1 MAREINPEDFGLN
14 KQQFDDIK
22 QVFDEHDTDATG
34 TMQTSEVGAAM
45 RKLGQGVEDDDED
58 LGTSI
63 RNVDPENQGSIGL
76 NEFLVVVTQSK
87 LGEGE
92 DGPEKQDTEPEAQD
106 EEAKEEPQDEPQ
118 DHAQVDEDV
127 SQAQTYGDDRGNQK
141 QQSRVAL
148 APELAAEDQAVQD
161 FLRILDEH
169 RRHCEREGKYLE
181 AETASRRLK
190 ELRQHE
196 ENRRREAMR
205 SRQTAERLG
214 IEEAHMLEFEQ
225 FNAIWEQRMQEY
237 EKSAE
242 EGLEKLK
249 EKHLAEIMAFQEEWQ
264 NKLPRKPKLSK
275 ELLNMRKIQ
284 DTLAKQE
291 RYQEAQKIKFKADE
305 REAWE
310 LARLQDQLSQTLAA
324 KEQRIRQKQHSEL
337 TGLAKRIQRGRE
349 EYKKLRHCE
358 LERRLQRYK
367 NVKDD
372 LLSLIH
378 ISEPTRPY

>member
-1 MAREINPEDFGLN
+1 MGSRQIQPEDFGLSQ
-14 KQQFDDIK
+14 QQFDEIK
-22 QVFDEHDTDATG
+22 GVFDHFDTDATG
-34 TMQTSEVGAAM
+34 AMGTHDVAAAM
-45 RKLGQGVEDDDED
+45 RKLGQLVEDEDEV
-58 LGTSI
+58 LGMTI
-63 RNVDPENQGSIGL
+63 GTVDPEESGAIGL
-76 NEFLVVVTQSK
+76 NEFLVIMTQSH
-87 LGEGE
+87 LGWGDQNQMMG
-92 DGPEKQDTEPEAQD
+92 DGSDQM
-106 EEAKEEPQDEPQ
+106 
-118 DHAQVDEDV
+118 
-127 SQAQTYGDDRGNQK
+127 YGDDHGQMM
-141 QQSRVAL
+141 QQSNL
-148 APELAAEDQAVQD
+148 PPELAAEDQAVQD

-181 AETASRRLK
+181 AETAARRLR
-190 ELRQHE
+190 ELRAHE

-284 DTLAKQE
+284 DTLARQE

-324 KEQRIRQKQHSEL
+324 KEQRIRQKQHAEL

-349 EYKKLRHCE
+349 EYKGLRQCE

-372 LLSLIH
+372 LTSKQTIETNQFNRLMASKLKTDRANA
-378 ISEPTRPY
+378 S

>member
-1 MAREINPEDFGLN
+1 MTGARQLQPEDFGLS
-14 KQQFDDIK
+14 QDQFNDIK
-22 QVFDEHDTDATG
+22 SAFDEFDRDASG
-34 TMQTSEVGAAM
+34 AISCSEVGAAM
-45 RKLGQGVEDDDED
+45 RRLGQPINDDDEV
-58 LGTSI
+58 LQMTI
-63 RNVDPENQGSIGL
+63 QTVDPEASGKIGL
-76 NEFLVVVTQSK
+76 REFLTIMTQSH
-87 LGEGE
+87 LGWGDGEG
-92 DGPEKQDTEPEAQD
+92 DGEGRHDLM
-106 EEAKEEPQDEPQ
+106 EEQQHRPQKSKSKVQLP
-118 DHAQVDEDV
+118 
-127 SQAQTYGDDRGNQK
+127 
-141 QQSRVAL
+141 
-148 APELAAEDQAVQD
+148 PELAAEDQAVQD

-181 AETASRRLK
+181 AETAARRLR

-237 EKSAE
+237 ERSAE

-324 KEQRIRQKQHSEL
+324 KEQRIRQKQHQEL

-349 EYKKLRHCE
+349 EYKKLRQVE

-372 LLSLIH
+372 LTAKQKIETNQFNRLMASKLR
-378 ISEPTRPY
+378 SDRDASA

>member
-1 MAREINPEDFGLN
+1 MSSRQIQPEDFGLS

-22 QVFDEHDTDATG
+22 QVFDHFDNDASGAMATKD
-34 TMQTSEVGAAM
+34 VAAAM
-45 RKLGQGVEDDDED
+45 RKLGQPVEDDDEV
-58 LGTSI
+58 LGMTI
-63 RNVDPENQGSIGL
+63 GTVDPDASGHIGL
-76 NEFLVVVTQSK
+76 NEFLVIMTQSH
-87 LGEGE
+87 LGWG
-92 DGPEKQDTEPEAQD
+92 DEAAGD
-106 EEAKEEPQDEPQ
+106 EAS
-118 DHAQVDEDV
+118 V
-127 SQAQTYGDDRGNQK
+127 AQTYGGNEGIQK
-141 QQSRVAL
+141 KSQVHL
-148 APELAAEDQAVQD
+148 PPELAAEDQAVQD

-181 AETASRRLK
+181 AETAARRLK

-284 DTLAKQE
+284 DTLARQE

-324 KEQRIRQKQHSEL
+324 KEQRIRQKQHQEL

-349 EYKKLRHCE
+349 EYKALRQCE

-372 LLSLIH
+372 LTSKQTIETNQFNRLMASKLKTDRN
-378 ISEPTRPY
+378 S

>member
-1 MAREINPEDFGLN
+1 MGRFIMGGAKQLQPEDFGLS
-14 KQQFDDIK
+14 QAQFEDIK
-22 QVFDEHDTDATG
+22 VAFDEFDRDASG
-34 TMQTSEVGAAM
+34 AINANEVGAAM
-45 RKLGQGVEDDDED
+45 RRLGQPINDDDEV
-58 LGTSI
+58 LQMTI
-63 RNVDPENQGSIGL
+63 QTVDPDATGKLGL
-76 NEFLVVVTQSK
+76 GEFLTIMTQSH
-87 LGEGE
+87 LGWG
-92 DGPEKQDTEPEAQD
+92 DGQMDEQGGMEAQQQR
-106 EEAKEEPQDEPQ
+106 PQKGKSKVQLP
-118 DHAQVDEDV
+118 
-127 SQAQTYGDDRGNQK
+127 
-141 QQSRVAL
+141 
-148 APELAAEDQAVQD
+148 PELAAEDQAVQD

-181 AETASRRLK
+181 AETAARRLR

-225 FNAIWEQRMQEY
+225 FNAIWEQGMQEY
-237 EKSAE
+237 ERSAE

-324 KEQRIRQKQHSEL
+324 KEQRIRQKQHQEL

-349 EYKKLRHCE
+349 EYKKLRQVE

-372 LLSLIH
+372 LTAKQKIETNQFNRLMASKLR
-378 ISEPTRPY
+378 SDKDSAS

>member
-1 MAREINPEDFGLN
+1 MTGARQLQPEDFGLS
-14 KQQFDDIK
+14 QDQFNDIK
-22 QVFDEHDTDATG
+22 SAFDEFDAEASG
-34 TMQTSEVGAAM
+34 AISASQVGAAM
-45 RKLGQGVEDDDED
+45 RRLGQPINDDDEV
-58 LGTSI
+58 LQMTI
-63 RNVDPENQGSIGL
+63 QTVDPDGSGKIGL
-76 NEFLVVVTQSK
+76 REFLTIMTQSH
-87 LGEGE
+87 LGWGDGDEGEG
-92 DGPEKQDTEPEAQD
+92 KIVA
-106 EEAKEEPQDEPQ
+106 EER
-118 DHAQVDEDV
+118 V
-127 SQAQTYGDDRGNQK
+127 QK
-141 QQSRVAL
+141 GTKSKVQL
-148 APELAAEDQAVQD
+148 PPELAAEDQAVQD

-181 AETASRRLK
+181 AETAARRLR

-237 EKSAE
+237 ERSAE

-324 KEQRIRQKQHSEL
+324 KEQRIRQKQHQEL

-349 EYKKLRHCE
+349 EYKKLRQVE

-372 LLSLIH
+372 LTAKQKIETNQFNRLMASKLR
-378 ISEPTRPY
+378 SDRDATS

>member
-1 MAREINPEDFGLN
+1 MARAIQPEDFGLS

-22 QVFDEHDTDATG
+22 QVFDHFDTDASGAMATAD
-34 TMQTSEVGAAM
+34 VAAAM
-45 RKLGQGVEDDDED
+45 RKLGQGVDDED
-58 LGTSI
+58 EVLGMTI
-63 RNVDPENQGSIGL
+63 GTVDPEQSGHIGL
-76 NEFLVVVTQSK
+76 NEFLVIMTQSH
-87 LGEGE
+87 LGWG
-92 DGPEKQDTEPEAQD
+92 DDQG
-106 EEAKEEPQDEPQ
+106 
-118 DHAQVDEDV
+118 DV
-127 SQAQTYGDDRGNQK
+127 QSEAQTYGEDRQH
-141 QQSRVAL
+141 QQSKVSL
-148 APELAAEDQAVQD
+148 PPELAAEDQAVQD

-284 DTLAKQE
+284 DTLARQE

-349 EYKKLRHCE
+349 EYKGLRQCE

-372 LLSLIH
+372 LTSKQRIETHQFNRLMASKLKTDRQNE
-378 ISEPTRPY
+378 S

>member
-1 MAREINPEDFGLN
+1 MSRTIQPEDFGLS
-14 KQQFDDIK
+14 QHQFDEIK
-22 QVFDEHDTDATG
+22 TVFDQFDNDASGAIPTG
-34 TMQTSEVGAAM
+34 DVAAAM
-45 RKLGQGVEDDDED
+45 RKLGQPVDDQDEV
-58 LGTSI
+58 LGMTI
-63 RNVDPENQGSIGL
+63 GTVDPEGSGHIGL
-76 NEFLVVVTQSK
+76 NEFLVIMTQSH
-87 LGEGE
+87 LGYG
-92 DGPEKQDTEPEAQD
+92 DAQD
-106 EEAKEEPQDEPQ
+106 GVSEANTGGY
-118 DHAQVDEDV
+118 VDEGGAGTQGHK
-127 SQAQTYGDDRGNQK
+127 SQAN
-141 QQSRVAL
+141 L
-148 APELAAEDQAVQD
+148 PPELAAEDQAVQD

-169 RRHCEREGKYLE
+169 RRHCEREGKYIE

-249 EKHLAEIMAFQEEWQ
+249 EKHLAEILAFQEEWQ

-284 DTLAKQE
+284 DTLARQE

-349 EYKKLRHCE
+349 EYKGLRQSE

-372 LLSLIH
+372 LTSKQNIETNSFNRLMASKLK
-378 ISEPTRPY
+378 TDKNT

>member
-1 MAREINPEDFGLN
+1 
-14 KQQFDDIK
+14 
-22 QVFDEHDTDATG
+22 
-34 TMQTSEVGAAM
+34 
-45 RKLGQGVEDDDED
+45 
-58 LGTSI
+58 
-63 RNVDPENQGSIGL
+63 
-76 NEFLVVVTQSK
+76 
-87 LGEGE
+87 
-92 DGPEKQDTEPEAQD
+92 
-106 EEAKEEPQDEPQ
+106 
-118 DHAQVDEDV
+118 
-127 SQAQTYGDDRGNQK
+127 
-141 QQSRVAL
+141 
-148 APELAAEDQAVQD
+148 
-161 FLRILDEH
+161 
-169 RRHCEREGKYLE
+169 
-181 AETASRRLK
+181 
-190 ELRQHE
+190 
-196 ENRRREAMR
+196 MR

-284 DTLAKQE
+284 DTLARQE

-324 KEQRIRQKQHSEL
+324 KEQRIRQKQHAEL

-349 EYKKLRHCE
+349 EYKGLRQCE

-372 LLSLIH
+372 LTSKQTIETNQFNRLMASKLKTDRANA
-378 ISEPTRPY
+378 S

>member
-1 MAREINPEDFGLN
+1 MTDDRQLQPEDFGLS
-14 KQQFDDIK
+14 QDQFDEIK
-22 QVFDEHDTDATG
+22 SAFDEFDNDASG
-34 TMQTSEVGAAM
+34 AINASDCGAAM
-45 RKLGQGVEDDDED
+45 RRLGQQIDDRDEV
-58 LGTSI
+58 LQMTI
-63 RNVDPENQGSIGL
+63 QTVDPDGTGKIALRQ
-76 NEFLVVVTQSK
+76 FLTIMTQSH
-87 LGEGE
+87 LGWGDGDHGDAGVDMGHE
-92 DGPEKQDTEPEAQD
+92 DMGKSKKTKVQLP
-106 EEAKEEPQDEPQ
+106 
-118 DHAQVDEDV
+118 
-127 SQAQTYGDDRGNQK
+127 
-141 QQSRVAL
+141 
-148 APELAAEDQAVQD
+148 PELAAEDQAVQD

-181 AETASRRLK
+181 AETAATRLR

-225 FNAIWEQRMQEY
+225 FNAIWETRMQEY
-237 EKSAE
+237 ERSAE
-242 EGLEKLK
+242 DGLEKLK

-284 DTLAKQE
+284 DVLAKQE

-324 KEQRIRQKQHSEL
+324 KEQRIRQKQHQEL

-349 EYKKLRHCE
+349 EYKKLRQVE

-372 LLSLIH
+372 LTAKQKIETNQFNRLMASKLR
-378 ISEPTRPY
+378 SDRDAAA

>member
-1 MAREINPEDFGLN
+1 MGSRQIQPEDFGLSQ
-14 KQQFDDIK
+14 QQFDEIK
-22 QVFDEHDTDATG
+22 GVFDHFDTDASGAMHT
-34 TMQTSEVGAAM
+34 QDVAAAM
-45 RKLGQGVEDDDED
+45 RKLGQLIEDED
-58 LGTSI
+58 EVLNMTIGT
-63 RNVDPENQGSIGL
+63 VDPDQSGAIGL
-76 NEFLVVVTQSK
+76 NEFLVIMTQSH
-87 LGEGE
+87 LGWG
-92 DGPEKQDTEPEAQD
+92 DQNNNMMGDNSDP
-106 EEAKEEPQDEPQ
+106 
-118 DHAQVDEDV
+118 
-127 SQAQTYGDDRGNQK
+127 YGDPGQHQM
-141 QQSRVAL
+141 QQSQSNL
-148 APELAAEDQAVQD
+148 PPELAAEDQAVQD

-181 AETASRRLK
+181 AETAARRLK

-284 DTLAKQE
+284 DTLARQE

-310 LARLQDQLSQTLAA
+310 LAPLQDQLSQTLAA
-324 KEQRIRQKQHSEL
+324 KEQRIRQKQHAEL

-349 EYKKLRHCE
+349 EYKGLRQCE

-372 LLSLIH
+372 LTSKQTIETNQFNRLMASKLKTDRANA
-378 ISEPTRPY
+378 S

>member
-1 MAREINPEDFGLN
+1 
-14 KQQFDDIK
+14 
-22 QVFDEHDTDATG
+22 
-34 TMQTSEVGAAM
+34 MQEETST
-45 RKLGQGVEDDDED
+45 RKGKKSAVQL
-58 LGTSI
+58 
-63 RNVDPENQGSIGL
+63 P
-76 NEFLVVVTQSK
+76 
-87 LGEGE
+87 
-92 DGPEKQDTEPEAQD
+92 
-106 EEAKEEPQDEPQ
+106 
-118 DHAQVDEDV
+118 
-127 SQAQTYGDDRGNQK
+127 
-141 QQSRVAL
+141 
-148 APELAAEDQAVQD
+148 PELAAEDQAVQD

-181 AETASRRLK
+181 AETAARRLR

-237 EKSAE
+237 ERSAE

-324 KEQRIRQKQHSEL
+324 KEQRIRQQQHQEL

-349 EYKKLRHCE
+349 EYKKLRQVE

-372 LLSLIH
+372 LTAKQKIETNQFNRLMASKLR
-378 ISEPTRPY
+378 SDRDAGS

>member
-1 MAREINPEDFGLN
+1 MSSRQIQPEDFGLS

-22 QVFDEHDTDATG
+22 QVFDHFDTDASG
-34 TMQTSEVGAAM
+34 AMATSDVAAAM
-45 RKLGQGVEDDDED
+45 RKLGQLVEDDDEV
-58 LGTSI
+58 LGMTI
-63 RNVDPENQGSIGL
+63 GTVDPDQSGLIGL
-76 NEFLVVVTQSK
+76 NEFLVIMTQSH
-87 LGEGE
+87 LGWG
-92 DGPEKQDTEPEAQD
+92 DQQGDANSLAQTAGRD
-106 EEAKEEPQDEPQ
+106 DVGVRQQ
-118 DHAQVDEDV
+118 HAQP
-127 SQAQTYGDDRGNQK
+127 
-141 QQSRVAL
+141 AL
-148 APELAAEDQAVQD
+148 PPELAAEDQAVQD

-181 AETASRRLK
+181 AETASRRLR
-190 ELRQHE
+190 ELRHHE
-196 ENRRREAMR
+196 ENRRRESMR

-249 EKHLAEIMAFQEEWQ
+249 EKHLAEITAFQEEWQ

-275 ELLNMRKIQ
+275 ELLNMRKVQ

-310 LARLQDQLSQTLAA
+310 LARLQDQLSQTLAG
-324 KEQRIRQKQHSEL
+324 KEASIRNNQHKEL
-337 TGLAKRIQRGRE
+337 TGLAKRIQRGRQ
-349 EYKKLRHCE
+349 EYKNLRQSE

-372 LLSLIH
+372 LTSKQTIETNTFNRLMASKLKNDKAN
-378 ISEPTRPY
+378 SQ